1 MSIDKFEI
9 SKSSGVHY
17 QLGILEGEWEGST
30 KTWFEPDQLADESPM
45 KGSMKNVLD
54 GRFILFEYQ
63 GTLTGKSFEGIAL
76 IGFSISDDK
85 FQMAWIDS
93 FHMGTGIMFSQGKNS
108 DKLFSVLGNYGGAEL
123 PEPWGWRTEIELK
136 DRDTMIVTAYNIS
149 PEGEEAKATETIFH
163 RKQ

>member
-1 MSIDKFEI
+1 
-9 SKSSGVHY
+9 
-17 QLGILEGEWEGST
+17 
-30 KTWFEPDQLADESPM
+30 
-45 KGSMKNVLD
+45 MKNVLD

-108 DKLFSVLGNYGGAEL
+108 DKLFSVLGNYGSVEL
-123 PEPWGWRTEIELK
+123 PEP
-136 DRDTMIVTAYNIS
+136 
-149 PEGEEAKATETIFH
+149 
-163 RKQ
+163 